1 MIMVRGRN
9 LIIPVSERQ
18 IGTTYDNNSEVRYI
32 RIDRVMARGIDISHL
47 SFRLDLEYG
56 NDVMDTCMVEKEVQE
71 EYILLIW
78 EIPRSCVSIAG
89 TVWVSIR
96 GYDENGTI
104 KWATN
109 KGALYVEKT
118 ASGET
123 SEKNLT
129 EMEQLEQRID
139 EKINALDQNE
149 DERNRA
155 EEERREN
162 ERKRLNNEAYWQE
175 LAESA
180 ITLARKTL
188 DDAEKAA
195 TNAEKNASNAASSA
209 ESADHSN
216 KLAESYARG
225 GTGVREGEDTDC
237 AKFYY
242 EKAKEEAEK
251 SSFDGKAVSVSA
263 VDISGVLGEAGA
275 KSDVQSLLNAVAA
288 PAWDDYSAEAAE
300 VPDARTA
307 ITGLKTGIKL
317 PELLSKVKAALMG
330 LVTLGEMRALLI
342 NNGLTTEAG
351 KYFLDAAFGK
361 TLADMIGDTSQ
372 LPNSAANLAE
382 AVVALNNNSS
392 KWIFL
397 SETTGKEKAYLPDDF
412 NEILVS
418 VVASVNNVI
427 RYSILILKGEL
438 SAEEERSFR
447 IGSYSSAQSYAQIV
461 TLATS
466 SYVYLNLYTNTGSDI
481 TTNSKARV
489 YYR

>member
-275 KSDVQSLLNAVAA
+275 KSDVQSLLNAVA
-288 PAWDDYSAEAAE
+288 

-382 AVVALNNNSS
+382 AVVALNNNS
-392 KWIFL
+392 KGWIFL
-397 SETTGKEKAYLPDDF
+397 NEVTGKEKVYFPDDF

-418 VVASVNNVI
+418 VVLSANSTI
-427 RYSILILKGEL
+427 RYSILFPKDEL
-438 SAEEERSFR
+438 SADEERNFR
-447 IGSYSSAQSYAQIV
+447 SGSYASAQSYAQV
-461 TLATS
+461 VVMATS
-466 SYVYLNLYTNTGSDI
+466 SYIYLSNYINTGSNA
-481 TTNSKARV
+481 TTDSKIRV